1 MREEREVWIDNAK
14 AIGTVL
20 IIWGHFISTNL
31 GSCYSESIS
40 VFLYSFHIPMF
51 FILAG
56 YNAKIDHCTIRE
68 YVIKKSK
75 RVLVPAVILYLLS
88 IPILIN
94 KVDLDEMSLW
104 TIIAVV
110 FYGRGLCI
118 INEPIW
124 FFICMFQ
131 VYLVAKLI
139 NIFNSKT
146 SLIITTC
153 LLSFIAGFLC
163 TILPDIT
170 SYLGFNKFIIGLF
183 FFSTGMLFR
192 RFKQAD
198 IFNAY
203 YIAIIVA
210 IWLLST
216 YYNGKVSLYGFN
228 LGNYALY
235 TISGIGGSI
244 IYFYLMRKIKK
255 NSLLREY
262 ASNTVFIICTHITIV
277 YFFRNNMKSFLIGG
291 TIYMDYV
298 LLLVTLLLM
307 LLYLPT
313 CKSINKYIPILN
325 GR

>member
-1 MREEREVWIDNAK
+1 MLWIDNAK
-14 AIGTVL
+14 AIGIGL
-20 IIWGHFISTNL
+20 IIWGHMISTGL
-31 GSCYSESIS
+31 GSSCLEFIN
-40 VFLYSFHIPMF
+40 VFIYSFHIPMF
-51 FILAG
+51 FMLAG
-56 YNAKIDHCTIRE
+56 YNAKTDHCTIRE

-75 RVLVPAVILYLLS
+75 RVLVPAVVLYLLS

-104 TIIAVV
+104 TILAVV

-153 LLSFIAGFLC
+153 LWSFLAGFLC
-163 TILPDIT
+163 TILPNIT

-183 FFSTGMLFR
+183 FFSAGMLFR
-192 RFKQAD
+192 RFKQTD
-198 IFNAY
+198 IINAY
-203 YIAIIVA
+203 YITIIVA

-228 LGNYALY
+228 LGNYAFY

-244 IYFYLMRKIKK
+244 IYFYLMRKIKEI
-255 NSLLREY
+255 SLLREY
-262 ASNTVFIICTHITIV
+262 SSNTVFIICTHITIV
-277 YFFRNNMKSFLIGG
+277 YFFRIIMKSFPIGG
-291 TIYMDYV
+291 TIYMDCV

-313 CKSINKYIPILN
+313 CRYINKYIPILN